1 MWCKT
6 QVTIVN
12 SEDVDLRQR
21 TSKQT
26 KTKNMDISK
35 SWKRQ
40 ENELSLGL
48 PPQTQWNSFWISEFQ
63 NWNIINVCY
72 FKPLSLWSFII
83 GAMGKLI
90 LELIEVPPSP
100 PSVYS
105 GLGSVT
111 LVTAESTTQVGIRLG
126 VIANHQKVIQSQ
138 LEMLWDSLHGEL
150 MGTGSNP
157 EIKRT
162 QTQEHRTQCRGSSMK
177 IGRNKRTIIY

>member
-1 MWCKT
+1 MITLCYLCGPHGITGSLQIEEGVRRGNVTVMWCDVIWCKT

-12 SEDVDLRQR
+12 SEDVDLRQK
-21 TSKQT
+21 TNKQT

-48 PPQTQWNSFWISEFQ
+48 SPQTQWNSFWISEFQ

-90 LELIEVPPSP
+90 HLLWQSLRYHLVFSIEGWKNARRIS
-100 PSVYS
+100 S
-105 GLGSVT
+105 
-111 LVTAESTTQVGIRLG
+111 
-126 VIANHQKVIQSQ
+126 
-138 LEMLWDSLHGEL
+138 WEL
-150 MGTGSNP
+150 MLNSF
-157 EIKRT
+157 
-162 QTQEHRTQCRGSSMK
+162 
-177 IGRNKRTIIY
+177 